1 MTSLRDKYI
10 AYTVLLVGAVVAL
23 YPLWSIFNLSISG
36 SKSIEKSELTFLGIY
51 FGNYVEA
58 F

>member
-36 SKSIEKSELTFLGIY
+36 AKSIEKSE
-51 FGNYVEA
+51 
-58 F
+58 